1 MKTFFRKSQN
11 IKLCVKIHE
20 VLIDKIVTQNVVVY
34 VEKNIDIQWFTK
46 AIQSLIS
53 KNSKI
58 VILLMLAN
66 DQDFNQIYEN
76 FKVEIDQMIYFYKMS
91 SEEIFE
97 TYFINNK
104 HIKRKLGDVNSNNF
118 LWEKDIQTSFIK
130 RRSNFHGLEL
140 KGMVE
145 FSGYSMNANLSYL
158 GKDFKG
164 KKCLIKLESIH
175 YM

>member
-1 MKTFFRKSQN
+1 
-11 IKLCVKIHE
+11 
-20 VLIDKIVTQNVVVY
+20 
-34 VEKNIDIQWFTK
+34 
-46 AIQSLIS
+46 
-53 KNSKI
+53 
-58 VILLMLAN
+58 MLAN

-76 FKVEIDQMIYFYKMS
+76 LKVEIDQMIYFYKMS

-164 KKCLIKLESIH
+164 KNAL
-175 YM
+175 

>member
-1 MKTFFRKSQN
+1 M
-11 IKLCVKIHE
+11 KIHE
-20 VLIDKIVTQNVVVY
+20 VLIDKIVTQNVVIY
-34 VEKNIDIQWFTK
+34 VEKNIDIQLFTK

-158 GKDFKG
+158 GKDFKE
-164 KKCLIKLESIH
+164 KMPYKIRINSL
-175 YM
+175 YVMAFFNQTF